1 MASKSEYDTFDYLKP
16 ADYLPGL
23 KQRYAEMNQG
33 FEDAEQIAK
42 LNDRQ
47 RVANAEIM
55 GKVINNAQ
63 KFSKSAAKV
72 FKQQRD
78 QAQEIYGREAFDLQ
92 QTIGASQSDMAAW
105 KRDREALGEDHS
117 TAQYLAFKATE
128 SGDSELASSLQSITG
143 WRAQIQEETLAKRW
157 ANNWEPEFYN
167 PETGINSKLE
177 NGNHKYSI
185 TLKGDDGQP
194 DRVVTWDNATQSERG
209 QLINHY
215 NVQNGYKGVSHYRKE
230 FATST
235 FWGKHERNVQNVLT
249 KENQKDLDRQAEERI
264 DFYKST
270 IIESAELGNGDF
282 AKTIY
287 ELETKETAWLGG
299 DRKTARLKIMEM
311 VKKMIIDGDIKAKD
325 ATLENFTFLH
335 AGTNTEKGLDFFK
348 EYDEGWGD
356 MIRDATIEL
365 DNEKAKD
372 QKGFNIGYVNE
383 AQAYL
388 EENNLPLN
396 EQTLSQITTQ
406 YKEAYFTKFGEYPTS
421 IPPDLLNMVTIEDRE
436 DAQIEQI
443 LEDKKSR
450 GEAIKYSDYAGI
462 QDDKIREKW
471 YKYSTSASGQGLTP
485 DAKTFKEEMV
495 DPLVQSKLN
504 TTLGHYDHKNIEHKQ
519 MMNRANARFNVLY
532 TKLAPTVDPDD
543 GPEVLHN
550 AVLKQ
555 LGDEISM
562 WMMEPPPE
570 PTQRTWLKDLHKGKT
585 FLATAHKEGSTP
597 AEALSNNLIAGSEQY
612 YKDLEKYAAN
622 PGGAKIPSY
631 YHKIAADID
640 GMSAYEVAN
649 LQYRSQTGKDLP
661 QPIHQ
666 QHLETLNPL
675 VRYMMVTY
683 PSKKKAI
690 RAKIISNKIDFNKA
704 GVTEGVV
711 VEEDPVEKPVI
722 DPNFW
727 D

>member
-23 KQRYAEMNQG
+23 KNRYAEMNQG

-78 QAQEIYGREAFDLQ
+78 EAQAIYGREAFDLQ

-117 TAQYLAFKATE
+117 TAQYLAYKASQ

-177 NGNHKYSI
+177 NGNHRYSI

-194 DRVVTWDNATQSERG
+194 DRVVNWDNATQSERA

-249 KENQKDLDRQAEERI
+249 KENQKDLDRQAEERV
-264 DFYKST
+264 DFYKSSL
-270 IIESAELGNGDF
+270 IESAELGDGDF

-299 DRKTARLKIMEM
+299 DRKAARLKIMEM
-311 VKKMIIDGDIKAKD
+311 VKKMIIDGDIDAKD

-356 MIRDATIEL
+356 MVRDARIALKTE
-365 DNEKAKD
+365 EAKE
-372 QKGFNIGYVNE
+372 QKGFNIGYVDDL
-383 AQAYL
+383 QAHL
-388 EENNLPLN
+388 QENDLPLN

-406 YKEAYFTKFGEYPTS
+406 YKEAYFAKFGEYPTS

-450 GEAIKYSDYAGI
+450 GEAISYADYANIEDDAIRKKWSDYS
-462 QDDKIREKW
+462 Q
-471 YKYSTSASGQGLTP
+471 SAAGQGLSE
-485 DAKTFKEEMV
+485 AAVKHKKETV
-495 DPLVQSKLN
+495 NPLVQRVLQTS
-504 TTLGHYDHKNIEHKQ
+504 LGHYDHKDIEHIR
-519 MMNRANARFNVLY
+519 MMSRAEQNYNVLY
-532 TKLAPTVDPDD
+532 NQLVDTYP
-543 GPEVLHN
+543 PEKRNELN
-550 AVLKQ
+550 L
-555 LGDEISM
+555 EIERRLESNIRN
-562 WMMEPPPE
+562 WVTEPPAP
-570 PTQRTWLKDLHKGKT
+570 PTKNTWLTDLHKGKT
-585 FLATAHKEGSTP
+585 FLSTAHKEGSTP
-597 AEALSNNLIAGSEQY
+597 IQTLSNKLIDGSEKY
-612 YKDLEKYAAN
+612 YKDLEKYATN

-631 YHKIAADID
+631 YHKIAEDIK
-640 GMSAYEVAN
+640 GLNAYQVAN

-666 QHLETLNPL
+666 QHTESLDPL

-690 RAKIISNKIDFNKA
+690 RAKIISNRIDNNTV
-704 GVTEGVV
+704 GLTQGIVV
-711 VEEDPVEKPVI
+711 PEPEAQPASWSL
-722 DPNFW
+722 N
-727 D
+727 